1 MRKLG
6 IITAAAMILGLA
18 GSSFAQTYHHRQQYN
33 INKRQARQQK
43 RIEEGVQNGRLTP
56 RETQSLI
63 RREAKISD
71 REAKYR
77 ASGGKLTLKERAK
90 LERDLNRE
98 NRSIYHQNHDRQGT
112 NPNSYNINGKQEN
125 QIGRIQNGVQ
135 NGSLTAQE
143 TQRLT
148 RQEARISDLEAKD
161 RASGGKL
168 TRRERAELNS
178 LLNAESGN
186 IYRQKHDKQG
196 TRP

>member
-1 MRKLG
+1 MQKLG
-6 IITAAAMILGLA
+6 IATAMTMILGLA
-18 GSSFAQTYHHRQQYN
+18 GGSFAQINHHGQKYN
-33 INKRQARQQK
+33 INKRQARQEK

-63 RREAKISD
+63 RREAKIND

-98 NRSIYHQNHDRQGT
+98 NRDIYRQNHDRQGA
-112 NPNSYNINGKQEN
+112 NPNSHNINEKQEN

-161 RASGGKL
+161 RASGGRL
-168 TRRERAELNS
+168 TIRERAELNR

-196 TRP
+196 TKP